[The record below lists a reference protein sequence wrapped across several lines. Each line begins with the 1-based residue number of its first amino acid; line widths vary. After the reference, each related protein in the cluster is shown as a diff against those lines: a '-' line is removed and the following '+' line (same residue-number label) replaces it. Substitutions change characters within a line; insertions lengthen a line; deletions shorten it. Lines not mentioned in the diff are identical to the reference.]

1 MLLNQNNNL
10 MNNKF
15 DNNML
20 SSWRTQIVNIINNNS
35 FRNSMNNNNN
45 NNFNNRFNNSANNNI
60 NFNFNNNAF
69 KKSLNNNHEKIITI
83 IFNYVNKFKCPI
95 VIFPNIRLMNIFSL
109 VSIQIGD
116 SVFSNIYGL
125 AFYYNTENIT
135 SHFFLMKM

>member
-45 NNFNNRFNNSANNNI
+45 NNYNNRFNNSANNNI

-83 IFNYVNKFKCPI
+83 IFNYENKFKCPI

>member
-83 IFNYVNKFKCPI
+83 IFNYENKFKCPI

>member
-35 FRNSMNNNNN
+35 FRNSMNNNN

-83 IFNYVNKFKCPI
+83 IFNYDNKFKCPI